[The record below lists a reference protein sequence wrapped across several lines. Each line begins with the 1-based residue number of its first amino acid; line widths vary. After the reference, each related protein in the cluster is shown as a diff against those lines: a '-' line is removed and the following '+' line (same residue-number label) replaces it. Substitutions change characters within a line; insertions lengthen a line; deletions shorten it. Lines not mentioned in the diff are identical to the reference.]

1 MEDFIPTRVSRLRQD
16 GANEFVSVIYE
27 GRKKKKA
34 EVAENTKESEARS
47 SKFGIKAP
55 ERNEDIDERK
65 KQELEMKRIRYE
77 VMKFGMSGLG
87 TAKAKKNAEAA
98 LAMSLGAKRPKRKGM
113 NYKELKYQRKRC
125 KEGQQDKMKL
135 TSGLEKSLMKRKA
148 KKPRKKASDGILEV
162 YGKVNKK
169 SLGKNIK

>member
-1 MEDFIPTRVSRLRQD
+1 MKDSTT
-16 GANEFVSVIYE
+16 IYSLQ

-34 EVAENTKESEARS
+34 EVAESTRESEARS

-55 ERNEDIDERK
+55 ERNENIDERK

-87 TAKAKKNAEAA
+87 TAKAKRNAEAA
-98 LAMSLGAKRPKRKGM
+98 LAMSLGAKRPKRK
-113 NYKELKYQRKRC
+113 
-125 KEGQQDKMKL
+125 
-135 TSGLEKSLMKRKA
+135 GLEKSLMKRKA

-169 SLGKNIK
+169 IVR